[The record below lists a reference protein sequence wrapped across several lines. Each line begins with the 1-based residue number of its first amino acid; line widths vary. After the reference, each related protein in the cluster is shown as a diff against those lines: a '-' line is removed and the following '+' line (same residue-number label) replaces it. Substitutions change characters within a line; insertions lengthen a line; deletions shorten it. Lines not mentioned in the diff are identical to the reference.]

1 MLDSLN
7 REGLSEVTFK
17 SRLERGSKPH
27 GPRGRRRMA
36 EGTACAKALWQEE
49 GCHSQET
56 EDAQISEE

>member
-36 EGTACAKALWQEE
+36 EGTACAKALRQNVPGVSEARR
-49 GCHSQET
+49 SQ
-56 EDAQISEE
+56 